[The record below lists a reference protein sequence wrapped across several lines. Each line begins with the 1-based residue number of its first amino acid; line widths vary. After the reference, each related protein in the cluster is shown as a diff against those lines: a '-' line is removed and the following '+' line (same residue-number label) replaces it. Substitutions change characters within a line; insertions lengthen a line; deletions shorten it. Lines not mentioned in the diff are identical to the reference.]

1 MWREIKILLVDDDE
15 QRRHDLKVILDFLGE
30 EVIVAGSSDWRKVAE
45 SSIEESTEISA
56 VMLGDCEGQ
65 PLEKTVEAMLAW
77 DKGLPFLF
85 VGSQVQVDE
94 LSENVR
100 RCVLA
105 SLAMPPS
112 YNKMLDSLH
121 RCQVFREQ
129 YTHNRSRGERREV
142 QLFRSLVGTSRQIQ
156 HVRELIMQ
164 VADKDVSVMIQGE
177 SGTGKEVVARNLHY
191 HSHRRNKPFVPVNC
205 GAIPAELLE
214 SELFGHE
221 KGAFTGAINS
231 RPGRFELAEGG
242 TLFLDEIGDMPLNMQ
257 VKILRVLQEHTF
269 ERVGSNKTLKANVR
283 VIAATHKN
291 LEKMIEDGSFREDL
305 YYRLNVFPI
314 DMPSLRE
321 RVEDLPL
328 LLNELISRLE
338 NEKRGS
344 IRFNSAAIMSLCRH
358 EWHGNV
364 RELANLVERLAI
376 LHPYGVIGVNE
387 LPKKFRHVDEDDEQ
401 YTPPV
406 VADVTQN
413 EGLAGVD
420 SPALLPVNGL
430 DLREYLSDLECS
442 LIQQA
447 LDDANGVVARAAEK
461 LSIRR
466 TTLVEKMRKYNI
478 NRKEKDM
485 ACAGQKA
492 ACVCGPLSAIP
503 PDFRNLSFLN
513 HPPSKLFSIAGTL
526 IAQYLLVTFFRR
538 KCGVLVRYLWRVWH

>member
-1 MWREIKILLVDDDE
+1 MWREIKVLLIDDDE

-30 EVIVAGSSDWRKVAE
+30 EAIIAGPDDWRREVE
-45 SSIEESTEISA
+45 SQIEDSTDISA
-56 VMLGDCEGQ
+56 VLLGDSHSIPSADIIES
-65 PLEKTVEAMLAW
+65 LLVW
-77 DKGLPFLF
+77 DKGIPILSIGNAVLPEMLPE
-85 VGSQVQVDE
+85 GI
-94 LSENVR
+94 R
-100 RCVLA
+100 RALLA
-105 SLAMPPS
+105 AVEMPPS
-112 YNKMLDSLH
+112 YNKLLDSLH
-121 RCQVFREQ
+121 RCQVYREQ

-156 HVRELIMQ
+156 NVRELIMQ

-231 RPGRFELAEGG
+231 RPGRFEMAEGG

-269 ERVGSNKTLKANVR
+269 ERVGSNKTLNANVR
-283 VIAATHKN
+283 IIAATHKN
-291 LEKMIEDGSFREDL
+291 LEKMIEEGTFREDL

-328 LLNELISRLE
+328 LLNELVSRLE

-358 EWHGNV
+358 DWHGNV

-376 LHPYGVIGVNE
+376 LHPYGVVGVNE
-387 LPKKFRHVDEDDEQ
+387 LPKKFRHVDDTDENFSV
-401 YTPPV
+401 PV

-413 EGLAGVD
+413 ETGLAGID

-461 LSIRR
+461 LNIRR

-478 NRKEKDM
+478 SRKEKEN
-485 ACAGQKA
+485 A
-492 ACVCGPLSAIP
+492 
-503 PDFRNLSFLN
+503 
-513 HPPSKLFSIAGTL
+513 
-526 IAQYLLVTFFRR
+526 
-538 KCGVLVRYLWRVWH
+538 